1 MLLESISS
9 TFSIDYGG
17 REGTLLLN
25 FRPTMNFLDS
35 DEPSRE
41 RITDDSIYMYPRPD
55 SVK

>member
-41 RITDDSIYMYPRPD
+41 RITDDSIYIY
-55 SVK
+55 VYIL